1 VSPIA
6 VALAVAAGIM
16 VVGWLIVVSGR
27 QVLSRT
33 GRRRTDAERPT
44 VLEAN
49 GTGEDWIYG
58 DRASPE
64 RHAGRTTAESESE
77 AILSDARREAVEILM
92 RARKKSQE
100 LQEKA
105 SREAEAI
112 IQAAEAKAGE
122 ALVEVERARGRLE
135 REVQR
140 VAREQALMT
149 AKHKKLS
156 DLLLTALE
164 EIERASA
171 NGSASPRD
179 LGGLQEELRDTLRST
194 EEGKEDHSP
203 PESLGAKDAGSPDE
217 RTE

>member
-1 VSPIA
+1 VSPIS
-6 VALAVAAGIM
+6 VALAAAAGVM
-16 VVGWLIVVSGR
+16 VVGWLVLVTARRI
-27 QVLSRT
+27 LSRT
-33 GRRRTDAERPT
+33 GRQSTAAGQPT

-49 GTGEDWIYG
+49 GGREDWIYG
-58 DRASPE
+58 DRGPAE
-64 RHAGRTTAESESE
+64 RAGRARATSGAEALSDDAKREAAEILARARSEGE
-77 AILSDARREAVEILM
+77 AIQDSARG
-92 RARKKSQE
+92 K
-100 LQEKA
+100 
-105 SREAEAI
+105 AEAI
-112 IQAAEAKAGE
+112 VQAAELKAGE

-171 NGSASPRD
+171 NGSTNVRD
-179 LGGLQEELRDTLRST
+179 LGGLQEELRDTLRGT
-194 EEGKEDHSP
+194 EERIEDRSS
-203 PESLGAKDAGSPDE
+203 PESIPAKEAGSPDE

>member
-1 VSPIA
+1 
-6 VALAVAAGIM
+6 M
-16 VVGWLIVVSGR
+16 VVGWL
-27 QVLSRT
+27 VLVT
-33 GRRRTDAERPT
+33 GRRILSGTGRRSTAAGQPT

-49 GTGEDWIYG
+49 GGHEDWIYG

-64 RHAGRTTAESESE
+64 RAGRTRAPSKAEALLDDAKREAAEILAWARSEGE
-77 AILSDARREAVEILM
+77 AIQDSARG
-92 RARKKSQE
+92 
-100 LQEKA
+100 
-105 SREAEAI
+105 EAEAI
-112 IQAAEAKAGE
+112 VQAAELKAGE

-171 NGSASPRD
+171 NGSTNVRD
-179 LGGLQEELRDTLRST
+179 LGGLQEELRDTLRGT
-194 EEGKEDHSP
+194 EGPIEDRSS
-203 PESLGAKDAGSPDE
+203 PESIRAKEAGSPDE
-217 RTE
+217 QTE

>member
-64 RHAGRTTAESESE
+64 RHSGRTRAESESE
-77 AILSDARREAVEILM
+77 AILSDARREGVEILV

-112 IQAAEAKAGE
+112 IQAAETKAGE

-156 DLLLTALE
+156 NLLLTALE

-171 NGSASPRD
+171 NGSATPHD

>member
-1 VSPIA
+1 MSPIA

-77 AILSDARREAVEILM
+77 AILRNARREAVEILM

-149 AKHKKLS
+149 AKHRKLS

-171 NGSASPRD
+171 NGSATPHD

-203 PESLGAKDAGSPDE
+203 PESLRAEDAGSPDE